1 MIMKKQLLASALAL
15 IVSGACNTAGAT
27 TGKPVDWS
35 YTAPIGAENWGGL
48 SSEYEGCTSGQAQ
61 SPIDIRDA
69 VETEIAPL
77 AFTFQAGPAAILNN
91 GHTIQVS
98 SSAAGGITLPSGKYA
113 FVQMHFH
120 TPSEEIIMGRTYPLN
135 AHLVYRNTAGDLAVV
150 ALLFEEGT
158 HNPTL
163 EPILAAMPDNAG
175 GMETLKTLN
184 IANLLPSNRRYY
196 SYAGSLTTPPCTE
209 GVRWHVL
216 SSVLQLSTT
225 QLQAF
230 KALYPMNARPI
241 QPLNG
246 RSVQVGG

>member
-1 MIMKKQLLASALAL
+1 
-15 IVSGACNTAGAT
+15 
-27 TGKPVDWS
+27 
-35 YTAPIGAENWGGL
+35 
-48 SSEYEGCTSGQAQ
+48 
-61 SPIDIRDA
+61 
-69 VETEIAPL
+69 
-77 AFTFQAGPAAILNN
+77 
-91 GHTIQVS
+91 
-98 SSAAGGITLPSGKYA
+98 
-113 FVQMHFH
+113 
-120 TPSEEIIMGRTYPLN
+120 MGRTYPLN
-135 AHLVYRNTAGDLAVV
+135 AHLVYRNTAGELAVV

-230 KALYPMNARPI
+230 KALYPMNARPV

-246 RSVQVGG
+246 RSIQVGG